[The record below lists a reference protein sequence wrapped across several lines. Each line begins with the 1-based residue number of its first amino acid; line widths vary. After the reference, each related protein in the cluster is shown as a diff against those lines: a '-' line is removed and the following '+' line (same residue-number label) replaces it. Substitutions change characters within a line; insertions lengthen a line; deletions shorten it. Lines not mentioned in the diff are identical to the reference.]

1 MRMGGEEHEGAET
14 CDDKAHA
21 TSAAI
26 TWRRPDMAV
35 DLATFL
41 LLLWPLALNGAP
53 FYSEDSASY
62 LRGGGVG
69 FDTGLLMLS
78 QAWESIVGSAPAAD
92 KASASAQAIAQAAV
106 ADSGGV
112 RSLIYSLLAYILR
125 APGSSL
131 VALAVAQAAA
141 VTVIVSCLRRLVLPG
156 IGVWLGLATGAA
168 VAFLTSAAWYAA
180 YAMPDVIA
188 GVTIG
193 GALVLTVFFDRLYWP
208 TRILLVLL
216 VSFGVT
222 VHGSHLPVALAT
234 LAAGAAAHV
243 WLRRSSLHGIVAPL
257 AWFAS
262 PLVLGIAALLA
273 TSYAAFGEPSV
284 SPKRYPILLARSVED
299 GPAAW
304 HLRDHCATE
313 RYAICEVF
321 GPYPPRD
328 AGAFLWAADGVRAL
342 ASPEQM
348 ERIRGE
354 EAKIIRRAAFEYPL
368 EQLGASAGNMARQF
382 VLLGLTGLPFGHRLV
397 GIDDPVIERPYP
409 DRPMLKTLF
418 EIVIYAT
425 FFGNLA
431 LLALARHALRQ
442 EELAAVGVAFTGLVA
457 NAAVCGILSGVTD
470 RYQGRAAWVL
480 AALTILVVVRIAL
493 ERRRTKGRWRPTRT

>member
-1 MRMGGEEHEGAET
+1 MREDGEELEGAERR
-14 CDDKAHA
+14 DERGSA

-26 TWRRPDMAV
+26 AWRRPDMAI

-41 LLLWPLALNGAP
+41 LLLWPLAVNGAP

-69 FDTGLLMLS
+69 FDTALHMLS
-78 QAWESIVGSAPAAD
+78 QAWQSVSGAAPAAGPV
-92 KASASAQAIAQAAV
+92 SGSAQAVAQAAV
-106 ADSGGV
+106 ADAGGV
-112 RSLIYSLLAYILR
+112 RSLIYSLLAYLLR

-131 VALAVAQAAA
+131 LALAMAQAAA

-156 IGVWLGLATGAA
+156 IGLWPAVATGAA
-168 VAFLTSAAWYAA
+168 IAFLTSAAWYAA
-180 YAMPDVIA
+180 YAMPDVFA

-193 GALVLTVFFDRLYWP
+193 GALILTIFLDRLRWP

-216 VSFGVT
+216 VSLGVT

-234 LAAGAAAHV
+234 LAAGAAGYA
-243 WLRRSSLHGIVAPL
+243 WLRRGSPTRLLAPL

-262 PLVLGIAALLA
+262 PLVLGVAALLA

-321 GPYPPRD
+321 GRYPPRD
-328 AGAFLWAADGVRAL
+328 VGVFLWSSHGVRVL
-342 ASPEQM
+342 ASPAQM
-348 ERIRGE
+348 ERIRRE
-354 EAKIIRRAAFEYPL
+354 EATIIRRAALEYPL
-368 EQLGASAGNMARQF
+368 EQLGASTGNMVRQF
-382 VLLGLTGLPFGHRLV
+382 LLIGLTGLPFGHRLI
-397 GIDDPVIERPYP
+397 GIAEPAIEQPYP
-409 DRPMLKTLF
+409 DRPALKTFF
-418 EIVIYAT
+418 EIVIYAALL
-425 FFGNLA
+425 GSLA
-431 LLALARHALRQ
+431 LLVVVRRELRRD
-442 EELAAVGVAFTGLVA
+442 ELGAIGVVLTGLVV

-480 AALTILVVVRIAL
+480 AAFAMLAL
-493 ERRRTKGRWRPTRT
+493 LRVALARRATTGRWRPRRT